1 MGASPQFKIYDE
13 FKDYLGCM
21 HDIYDAGLFCLHCGR
36 EGFTI
41 RKGHRIKDTIWTEP
55 LLKER
60 RLDQMRGLVDG
71 MSTVARKRLFNEM
84 APKHLP
90 QSGGMPI
97 NFKALEALR
106 EE

>member
-1 MGASPQFKIYDE
+1 
-13 FKDYLGCM
+13 
-21 HDIYDAGLFCLHCGR
+21 
-36 EGFTI
+36 
-41 RKGHRIKDTIWTEP
+41 
-55 LLKER
+55 
-60 RLDQMRGLVDG
+60 